1 MSNETEDDR
10 IFKAL
15 AHSRRRQMLD
25 CLKEGPVTTG
35 GLCERFDDMDRCT
48 VMQHLK
54 VLEGAGLVVARREGR
69 ERWNH
74 LDALPI
80 KRIHDRWISEYAG
93 HALSLIDRLRNDLEG

>member
-1 MSNETEDDR
+1 
-10 IFKAL
+10 
-15 AHSRRRQMLD
+15 MLD

-69 ERWNH
+69 ERWNN
-74 LDALPI
+74 LNALPI